1 MQHELSWTVHLATK
15 GNFFLFTRNQKKT
28 FCVPIAKN
36 IFLLILIVIITERF
50 KIHFSEITWV
60 VATWSF
66 LLGCAPNSIN
76 VPFLYCWHWVTSFLT
91 ATPFHNFQ
99 NIFHTLDKEQQK
111 LILTRLN
118 LKNINS
124 SLALETGTMNDN
136 LIINSTSLQPLDLSA
151 AKILRPVTRYE
162 TLARERIFFAYS
174 TNPHQCSERSEID
187 NFIPASFNEIRNCS
201 NMEKIKSFCIQYFFC
216 LQMMT

>member
-1 MQHELSWTVHLATK
+1 M
-15 GNFFLFTRNQKKT
+15 
-28 FCVPIAKN
+28 
-36 IFLLILIVIITERF
+36 
-50 KIHFSEITWV
+50 
-60 VATWSF
+60 
-66 LLGCAPNSIN
+66 
-76 VPFLYCWHWVTSFLT
+76 
-91 ATPFHNFQ
+91 
-99 NIFHTLDKEQQK
+99 
-111 LILTRLN
+111 ILTRLN

-162 TLARERIFFAYS
+162 TLARERTFFAYS